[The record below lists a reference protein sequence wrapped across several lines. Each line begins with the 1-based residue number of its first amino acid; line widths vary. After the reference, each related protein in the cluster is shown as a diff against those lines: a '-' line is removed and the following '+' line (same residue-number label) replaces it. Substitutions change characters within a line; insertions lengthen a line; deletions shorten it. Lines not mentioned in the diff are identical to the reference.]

1 MVGKYLG
8 PEIDVDP
15 AITANIMNENGEVVH
30 RSTYHG
36 LKEDEWTNKDH
47 ILLRKEFD
55 KKIKHR
61 FGRDIYP
68 DNFPEVNLEDTPLY
82 DMYEYDPQMWR
93 VVWQATLK
101 MMRTLIW
108 ILYCTV
114 RSKCLR

>member
-1 MVGKYLG
+1 MVPVTYVG
-8 PEIDVDP
+8 PEM
-15 AITANIMNENGEVVH
+15 TTNIMKGNGEVFH
-30 RSTYHG
+30 WSTYRG
-36 LKEDEWTNKDH
+36 LKEDKWTNQAH

-93 VVWQATLK
+93 VVWKTTLK

-114 RSKCLR
+114 RSKRLR